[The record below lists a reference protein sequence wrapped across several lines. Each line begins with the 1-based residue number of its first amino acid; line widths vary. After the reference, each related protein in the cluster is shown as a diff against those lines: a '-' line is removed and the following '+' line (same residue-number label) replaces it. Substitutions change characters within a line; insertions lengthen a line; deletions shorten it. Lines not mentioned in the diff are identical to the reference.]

1 MNNFVPLLLY
11 LLLLSVRSIFAKKT
25 EKKSFSFAVLVLS
38 QLLRE
43 GKQAATFYTRRALF
57 SAALC
62 LIFLF
67 RNFQQYIIR
76 NLQRE
81 GKKEGLI
88 YPLLFSKKTAA
99 RERKLESFSRTTAVN
114 VLICVVSRSSID
126 WQQSRHNRIILWRC
140 FLSSA
145 FSSKIRRFLSKM
157 TTPLALCL
165 HSRCPKV
172 TSFGCCCNLYS
183 ARIFRQI
190 SS

>member
-88 YPLLFSKKTAA
+88 SPTPLSKKTAA
-99 RERKLESFSRTTAVN
+99 RENWRVFRGL
-114 VLICVVSRSSID
+114 L
-126 WQQSRHNRIILWRC
+126 QST
-140 FLSSA
+140 F
-145 FSSKIRRFLSKM
+145 
-157 TTPLALCL
+157 
-165 HSRCPKV
+165 
-172 TSFGCCCNLYS
+172 
-183 ARIFRQI
+183 
-190 SS
+190 

>member
-1 MNNFVPLLLY
+1 M
-11 LLLLSVRSIFAKKT
+11 

-88 YPLLFSKKTAA
+88 SPLLFLRKL
-99 RERKLESFSRTTAVN
+99 RLLERKLESFSRTTAVN

-140 FLSSA
+140 FWLDFLSSA

>member
-126 WQQSRHNRIILWRC
+126 
-140 FLSSA
+140 
-145 FSSKIRRFLSKM
+145 
-157 TTPLALCL
+157 
-165 HSRCPKV
+165 
-172 TSFGCCCNLYS
+172 
-183 ARIFRQI
+183 
-190 SS
+190 

>member
-81 GKKEGLI
+81 AEAKKKGSF
-88 YPLLFSKKTAA
+88 PLLPF
-99 RERKLESFSRTTAVN
+99 LFTTKQLNSSPGTVEYAGN
-114 VLICVVSRSSID
+114 LIHVYWVEY
-126 WQQSRHNRIILWRC
+126 
-140 FLSSA
+140 
-145 FSSKIRRFLSKM
+145 LSK
-157 TTPLALCL
+157 
-165 HSRCPKV
+165 
-172 TSFGCCCNLYS
+172 
-183 ARIFRQI
+183 
-190 SS
+190 